1 MEVIVAGATGFVGK
15 AVVAQCIANPKIAV
29 VHVLTRRNIDVDLN
43 SSPKV
48 HVILHQ
54 DFQNYPQQLLEQ
66 LQASQG
72 CIWYCYSAIVISI
85 TIKSTESEC

>member
-15 AVVAQCIANPKIAV
+15 EVVAQCIANPKIAL
-29 VHVLTRRNIDVDLN
+29 VHVLTRRDIDVHLN

-66 LQASQG
+66 LQSSRG
-72 CIWYCYSAIVISI
+72 CIWYSSSPQVVSL
-85 TIKSTESEC
+85 KSDEREC